1 MDQKPLGLVLFRDRR
16 NGGSSLCVSMG
27 QDVIM
32 LVERGKAAGV
42 CFFPGFPFA
51 AKMEDGGILHHPV
64 HVVGAV
70 AAEQITGATWLMASI
85 ESV

>member
-1 MDQKPLGLVLFRDRR
+1 MDQKPLGLVLFWDRR

-42 CFFPGFPFA
+42 CFFQGFRLPQ
-51 AKMEDGGILHHPV
+51 KWRM
-64 HVVGAV
+64 AV
-70 AAEQITGATWLMASI
+70 FCITQSMW
-85 ESV
+85 